1 MDQETARTLLQETV
15 EPRAPRKARRRR
27 RPLLWCS
34 LLLVFL
40 LGLGGG
46 LVVLRLSQGPLR
58 IDGLTHQVAEAVAGR
73 FGPGWR
79 VALSDSALELDSE
92 SSLALRVGGLD
103 IYNPEGALVV
113 RAPLAVVSLDTWSL
127 LRLSVQPRSI
137 EFRDI

>member
-1 MDQETARTLLQETV
+1 M
-15 EPRAPRKARRRR
+15 
-27 RPLLWCS
+27 
-34 LLLVFL
+34 FL
-40 LGLGGG
+40 IGLGSG

-79 VALSDSALELDSE
+79 VALRDSALELDSE

-103 IYNPEGALVV
+103 IFNPEGALVV

-137 EFRDI
+137 EFRDIEMTALVHDDGSIAFAASAPTQGEAA